1 MTIKKYINKFAILCV
16 AGATLFSCS
25 EDKMDEINQNPN
37 NPTEMSTNLILTD
50 LINRTAVQVANGDF
64 AFYASLFVEHYV
76 GTHNQFYQSEIREDG
91 QLAVASTYNNS
102 WNGAYTALR
111 DAKDVIDICSP
122 EGKEQGNTANLGI
135 AQILTAYN
143 LSILTDVCGDVPWSE
158 ALNANDFMLPHVDK
172 QEDIYNE
179 IFAYIDAGIENLS
192 IPSDFN
198 SIGGSDHIYGGK
210 VDKWTKFAH
219 GLKARLLMRLSH
231 VRPNVY
237 DEVLAEVAKSFT
249 NADEE
254 AKYVYNGTSSNNP
267 YTLLYMTRDQYGSS
281 KSLHDMMSANNDPR
295 IVAYFIPKNVG
306 GELVLGENG
315 QNEQTQNKY
324 GISTYFTDR
333 KNATQFLSFHELKF
347 LEAEALERKSAG
359 SGQTAA
365 IEAVKAAFVYANLS
379 EVEANNYIATITD
392 FSIDRIM
399 GEKYV
404 SFFQSEAIEAYND
417 FRRLKAMNGGAHPS
431 YVNFQ
436 NPKVEKFPLRYTYGA
451 DDVNNNVNVREAYLK
466 VNVYT
471 DNVWWAGGSF

>member
-64 AFYASLFVEHYV
+64 AFYASLYVEHYV

-111 DAKDVIDICSP
+111 DAKDVIEICSA

-135 AQILTAYN
+135 AQVLTAYN
-143 LSILTDVCGDVPWSE
+143 LAILTDVCGDVPWSE
-158 ALNANDFMLPHVDK
+158 ALNAEDFMLPNVDK

-179 IFAYIDAGIENLS
+179 IFAYIDAGIENLGT
-192 IPSDFN
+192 PNDYN
-198 SIGGSDHIYGGK
+198 SIGGYDLIYGGD
-210 VDKWTKFAH
+210 VELWTKFAH

-231 VRPNVY
+231 VRSNVY
-237 DEVLAEVAKSFT
+237 DEVIAEVAKSFT
-249 NADEE
+249 SADEE
-254 AKYVYNGTSSNNP
+254 AKYIYNGGSSINP
-267 YTLLYMTRDQYGSS
+267 YALLWATRNQYGSS

-295 IVAYFIPKNVG
+295 IGAYFIPNAG
-306 GELVLGENG
+306 NDELVLGENG
-315 QNEQTQNKY
+315 ENEQDQNKY
-324 GISTYFTDR
+324 GISTYFQDR
-333 KNATQFLSFHELKF
+333 ENATQFLSFHELKF

-359 SGQTAA
+359 SGQAA
-365 IEAVKAAFVYANLS
+365 AVEAVKAAFEYANLTS
-379 EVEANNYIATITD
+379 DQADDYVATITD
-392 FSIDRIM
+392 FNLDRIL

-417 FRRLKAMNGGAHPS
+417 FRRLKAMNGGTHPS

-466 VNVYT
+466 IDVYT